1 MARSPRI
8 TIPTLPHHIV
18 QRGNNRQAV
27 FFDDDDYRF
36 YLECLRQA
44 KENCSCRIYA
54 YALMTNHVHVLAE
67 PTRERDLGRFM
78 QSVGR
83 RYVRCINAKYRR
95 SGTLWEGR
103 FKSAVVSRD
112 EYLIVCSRYIE
123 WNPVRA
129 GIVTHPRDYPWTSYL
144 HRALGRADALL
155 DEDPWYTGLGSSPME
170 RQRAYE
176 EWVETHIRD
185 GEWDQIRTA
194 TQRGRVIARE
204 EFQKQ
209 VEARVG
215 RRLVGETRGRR
226 KKKQPGTRE
235 NVL

>member
-27 FFDDDDYRF
+27 FFDDDDYRL
-36 YLECLRQA
+36 YLECLRLA
-44 KENCSCRIYA
+44 KEKCACRVYA
-54 YALMTNHVHVLAE
+54 YVLMTNHVHILVE
-67 PTRERDLGRFM
+67 PSRERDLGCFM

-83 RYVRCINAKYRR
+83 RYVRCINAKYGR

-123 WNPVRA
+123 RNPVRA
-129 GIVTHPRDYPWTSYL
+129 GIVKHPWDYPWTSYH
-144 HRALGRADALL
+144 HRALGAADPLL

-170 RQRAYE
+170 RQKAYE
-176 EWVETHIRD
+176 AWVGSPIRD
-185 GEWDQIRTA
+185 GELDQIRTA
-194 TQRGRVIARE
+194 TQRGRVIAGQ
-204 EFQKQ
+204 EFQREIQ
-209 VEARVG
+209 ARIG
-215 RRLVGETRGRR
+215 RRLLGESRGRR
-226 KKKQPGTRE
+226 RKMRALTHEK
-235 NVL
+235 VL

>member
-8 TIPTLPHHIV
+8 TIPALPHHVV

-27 FFDDDDYRF
+27 FFDDDDYRL

-44 KENCSCRIYA
+44 KEKCSCRIYA
-54 YALMTNHVHVLAE
+54 YVLMTNHVHVLVE

-83 RYVRCINAKYRR
+83 RHVRRINAKYGR

-129 GIVTHPRDYPWTSYL
+129 GIVKHPRDYRWSSYQ
-144 HRALGRADALL
+144 HRALGSTDGLL
-155 DEDPWYTGLGSSPME
+155 DQDPWYAGLGGSATE
-170 RQRAYE
+170 RQKAYE
-176 EWVETHIRD
+176 AWIAAEIRE
-185 GEWDQIRTA
+185 GEWDNVRAA

-209 VEARVG
+209 VAAKVG

-226 KKKQPGTRE
+226 KRKHPETHE

>member
-8 TIPTLPHHIV
+8 TIPTLPYHIV

-44 KENCSCRIYA
+44 KEKCSCRIYA
-54 YALMTNHVHVLAE
+54 YVLMTNHVHVLVE

-83 RYVRCINAKYRR
+83 RYVRRINAKYGR

-129 GIVTHPRDYPWTSYL
+129 GIVKHPRDYRWSSYP
-144 HRALGRADALL
+144 HRALGRADSLL
-155 DEDPWYTGLGSSPME
+155 DQDPWYAGLGGSATE
-170 RQRAYE
+170 RQKAYE
-176 EWVETHIRD
+176 AWIAAEIME
-185 GEWDQIRTA
+185 GEWDNVRAA

-209 VEARVG
+209 VEAKVG

-226 KKKQPGTRE
+226 KRKHPETHE